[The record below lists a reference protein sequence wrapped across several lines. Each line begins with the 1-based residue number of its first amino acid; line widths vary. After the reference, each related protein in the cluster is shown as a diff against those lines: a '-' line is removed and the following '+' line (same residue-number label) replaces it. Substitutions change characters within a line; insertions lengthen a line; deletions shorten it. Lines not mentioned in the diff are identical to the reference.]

1 MTAPADTAHRSQ
13 VERRGDTA
21 ARAVGRFRSDQVGMI
36 LNQLFGSYSKDIE
49 LRAADDKTEV
59 LEEATDLGRQAGLIG
74 LIISR
79 PGFALDRKSWLFAGS
94 DHSGERSSKAR
105 VRLFPKPF
113 SGPERCR
120 FHDPARTR
128 RSQRMI

>member
-1 MTAPADTAHRSQ
+1 MANSIRARFVAVALSALAVAYSSYAAP
-13 VERRGDTA
+13 
-21 ARAVGRFRSDQVGMI
+21 I
-36 LNQLFGSYSKDIE
+36 L
-49 LRAADDKTEV
+49 
-59 LEEATDLGRQAGLIG
+59 
-74 LIISR
+74 
-79 PGFALDRKSWLFAGS
+79 LDRKSWLFAGS

-105 VRLFPKPF
+105 VRLFRKPF